1 MEDKLEMSKVVCAVD
16 FSEYSDYALQYA
28 VHIAEA
34 FDADLKVLHVVE
46 LPFLPSYSLAG
57 VPDLGIPVDE
67 IEEGARKKMGEVIAA
82 CRKTYGK
89 VEGEVRTGTA
99 FIEIISYARETDAD
113 LIVVGTHGRTGL
125 RHILIGSVA
134 EKVVR
139 KAPCPVLS
147 VKHPKHTFE
156 MP

>member
-1 MEDKLEMSKVVCAVD
+1 MEDISLKTIVCAVD
-16 FSEYSDYALQYA
+16 FSEYADYALRYA
-28 VHIAEA
+28 VDLAKI
-34 FDADLKVLHVVE
+34 FDADLRLIHVVE

-57 VPDLGIPVDE
+57 VPDLSLPVDE
-67 IEEGARKKMGEVIAA
+67 IEEGSRGRMQGVLKD
-82 CRKTYGK
+82 CRLKHAK

-99 FIEIISYARETDAD
+99 FLEIINYAREVGAD
-113 LIVVGTHGRTGL
+113 LVVVGTHGRTGL
-125 RHILIGSVA
+125 SHMIIGSVA

-147 VKHPKHTFE
+147 VKHPDHQFE

>member
-1 MEDKLEMSKVVCAVD
+1 MKEIKVRTIVCAVD
-16 FSEYSDYALQYA
+16 FSEYSDHALRYG
-28 VHIAEA
+28 VHLAQVFE
-34 FDADLKVLHVVE
+34 ADLKLVHVVE

-57 VPDLGIPVDE
+57 VPDLSLPVDE
-67 IEEGARKKMGEVIAA
+67 IEEGARANMQEMLERVRAEHE
-82 CRKTYGK
+82 RT
-89 VEGEVRTGTA
+89 EGQVRTGSA
-99 FIEIISYARETDAD
+99 FLEIITYARETEAD

-125 RHILIGSVA
+125 RHMIMGSVA

-147 VKHPKHTFE
+147 VRHPDHKFE

>member
-1 MEDKLEMSKVVCAVD
+1 MEDISLKTIVCAVD
-16 FSEYSDYALQYA
+16 FSQFSDYALRYA
-28 VHIAEA
+28 LDLARVFDAELKLVHI
-34 FDADLKVLHVVE
+34 VE

-57 VPDLGIPVDE
+57 VPDLSLPVE
-67 IEEGARKKMGEVIAA
+67 QIEQSAQETMQKVLDD
-82 CRKTYGK
+82 CRSKYQNVG
-89 VEGEVRTGTA
+89 GEVRTGTA
-99 FIEIISYARETDAD
+99 FVEIINYAREVGAD

-125 RHILIGSVA
+125 SHMIIGSVA

-147 VKHPKHTFE
+147 VKHPDHRFE

>member
-1 MEDKLEMSKVVCAVD
+1 MEDISLKTIVCAVD
-16 FSEYSDYALQYA
+16 FSEYSDYALRYA
-28 VHIAEA
+28 VDLAKI
-34 FDADLKVLHVVE
+34 FDADLRLIHVVE

-57 VPDLGIPVDE
+57 VPDLSLPVDE
-67 IEEGARKKMGEVIAA
+67 IEEGSRSRMQGVLKDCRRKHAE
-82 CRKTYGK
+82 

-99 FIEIISYARETDAD
+99 FLEIINYAREVGAD

-125 RHILIGSVA
+125 SHMIIGSVA

-147 VKHPKHTFE
+147 VKHPDHQFE

>member
-1 MEDKLEMSKVVCAVD
+1 MEELRIAKIVCAVD
-16 FSEYSDYALQYA
+16 FSECAEYSLRYALHLA
-28 VHIAEA
+28 KT
-34 FDADLKVLHVVE
+34 FDADLQVLHVVE

-57 VPDLGIPVDE
+57 VPDLSIPSEE
-67 IEEGARKKMGEVIAA
+67 IEEGARKKLDELVTK
-82 CRKTYGK
+82 CRAEYAK
-89 VEGEVRTGTA
+89 VDGQVRTGTA
-99 FIEIISYARETDAD
+99 FVEIIGYAREMEAD

-125 RHILIGSVA
+125 RHMLIGSVA

-147 VKHPKHTFE
+147 VKHPDHRFE

>member
-1 MEDKLEMSKVVCAVD
+1 MEEVKIGKIVCAVD
-16 FSEYSDYALQYA
+16 FSEFSNYALRYA
-28 VHIAEA
+28 LHLA
-34 FDADLKVLHVVE
+34 KVFAAQLTLLHVVE

-57 VPDLGIPVDE
+57 VPDLSIPVEE
-67 IEEGARKKMGEVIAA
+67 IENGARQKMDEMVAE
-82 CRKTYGK
+82 CRKDCPR
-89 VEGEVRTGTA
+89 VEGEVRMGTA
-99 FIEIISYARETDAD
+99 FVEIINYAREKECD

-125 RHILIGSVA
+125 RHVIIGSVA

-147 VKHPKHTFE
+147 IKHPKHHFE

>member
-1 MEDKLEMSKVVCAVD
+1 MDPISIARIVCAVD
-16 FSEYSDYALQYA
+16 FSEYSEYALRYA
-28 VHIAEA
+28 VGLAET
-34 FDADLKVLHVVE
+34 FDADLKLLHVVE

-57 VPDLGIPVDE
+57 VPDLSLPVDQ
-67 IEEGARKKMGEVIAA
+67 IEESARQKVQELLDK
-82 CRKTYGK
+82 CRETHAKT
-89 VEGEVRTGTA
+89 EGEVRTGSA
-99 FIEIISYARETDAD
+99 FLEIINFARETDAD

-125 RHILIGSVA
+125 RHMIIGSVA

-147 VKHPKHTFE
+147 VKHPDHEFE

>member
-1 MEDKLEMSKVVCAVD
+1 MEDISLKTIVCAVD
-16 FSEYSDYALQYA
+16 FSEYSDYALRYA
-28 VHIAEA
+28 VDLAKT
-34 FDADLKVLHVVE
+34 FDADLKLIHIVE

-57 VPDLGIPVDE
+57 IPDLSMPVDE
-67 IEEGARKKMGEVIAA
+67 IEEGARNRLQETLED
-82 CRKTYGK
+82 CRSKHSK
-89 VEGEVRTGTA
+89 VEGEVRMGTA
-99 FIEIISYARETDAD
+99 FLEIINYAREVGAD

-125 RHILIGSVA
+125 SHILIGSVA

-147 VKHPKHTFE
+147 VKHPDHRFE

>member
-1 MEDKLEMSKVVCAVD
+1 MDEVRFAKVLCAVD
-16 FSEYSDYALQYA
+16 FSEYSDYALAYA
-28 VHIAEA
+28 VHLAKA
-34 FDADLKVLHVVE
+34 FGSELKLLHVVE

-57 VPDLGIPVDE
+57 VPDLSIPVEE
-67 IEEGARKKMGEVIAA
+67 IERGAREKLQELVAR
-82 CRKTYGK
+82 CRAVYEK
-89 VEGEVRTGTA
+89 VDGDVRTGTA
-99 FIEIISYARETDAD
+99 FVEIISYARETDAD

-125 RHILIGSVA
+125 RHMIIGSVA

-147 VKHPKHTFE
+147 VKHPSHQFE

>member
-1 MEDKLEMSKVVCAVD
+1 MDDVRIATILCAVD
-16 FSEYSDYALQYA
+16 FSEYSEYALRYA
-28 VHIAEA
+28 VHLAKA
-34 FDADLKVLHVVE
+34 FGSELKLLHVVE

-57 VPDLGIPVDE
+57 VPDLSIPVEE
-67 IEEGARKKMGEVIAA
+67 IEQAAREKTQELVNRCRAA
-82 CRKTYGK
+82 YQN
-89 VEGEVRTGTA
+89 VEGEIRTGTA
-99 FIEIISYARETDAD
+99 FVEIIGSAREMKAD

-125 RHILIGSVA
+125 RHLIIGSVA

-147 VKHPKHTFE
+147 VKHPQHEFE

>member
-1 MEDKLEMSKVVCAVD
+1 MEDISLKTIVCAVD
-16 FSEYSDYALQYA
+16 FSEYADYALRYA
-28 VHIAEA
+28 VDLAKI
-34 FDADLKVLHVVE
+34 FDADLRLIHVVE

-57 VPDLGIPVDE
+57 VPDLSLPVDE
-67 IEEGARKKMGEVIAA
+67 IEEGSRGRMQDVLKDCRRKHA
-82 CRKTYGK
+82 K

-99 FIEIISYARETDAD
+99 FLEIINYAREVGAD
-113 LIVVGTHGRTGL
+113 LVVVGTHGRTGL
-125 RHILIGSVA
+125 SHMIIGSVA

-147 VKHPKHTFE
+147 VKHPDHQFE

>member
-1 MEDKLEMSKVVCAVD
+1 MDDVSIARIVCAVD
-16 FSEYSDYALQYA
+16 FSEYSDYALRYA
-28 VHIAEA
+28 IEMART
-34 FDADLKVLHVVE
+34 FDADLKLLHVIE

-57 VPDLGIPVDE
+57 VPDLSLPVDQ
-67 IEEGARKKMGEVIAA
+67 IEESAREKMQELLAQ
-82 CRKTYGK
+82 CRESYSK
-89 VEGEVRTGTA
+89 VEGDVRTGSA
-99 FIEIISYARETDAD
+99 FLEIIGFARETDAD

-125 RHILIGSVA
+125 RHMIIRSVA

-147 VKHPKHTFE
+147 IKHPDHEFE